1 MLIDGIP
8 VLHHLVNRLEVAGFF
23 PIVCT
28 STDVSDDVIFEYC
41 ASNKVKVFRGS
52 LLNKIERWADC
63 AENLKV
69 DYIHI
74 VDADDPLV
82 DTDEIRESVDIA
94 QKENCDLLRTSQ
106 RSDSGFASVGMTVKR
121 SFLKTLSARTNE
133 IESNDFDVI
142 PWSLLLRGGDRVSE
156 KADKTLIRDLNF
168 SLRLTLDYD
177 EDFLLISH
185 LITKLGAT
193 CAREIIESYLFRNP
207 DLVNLNQGRSIDFI
221 ENKKKQLKNN
231 FGLG

>member
-8 VLHHLVNRLEVAGFF
+8 VLHHLVNRLAAAGFF

-28 STDVSDDVIFEYC
+28 STDLSDDVIFEYC
-41 ASNKVKVFRGS
+41 DSNKVKVFRGS

-63 AENLKV
+63 AENLTV
-69 DYIHI
+69 EYIHI

-82 DTDEIRESVDIA
+82 DTDEIRESVEIA
-94 QKENCDLLRTSQ
+94 QKANYDLLRTSP

-121 SFLKTLSARTNE
+121 SFLKTLCARTNE
-133 IESNDFDVI
+133 IKSNDFDII
-142 PWSLLLRGGDRVSE
+142 PWSLLLRREDRVSE
-156 KADKTLIRDLNF
+156 KADRFLIGDQSF
-168 SLRLTLDYD
+168 GLRLTLDYD

-185 LITKLGAT
+185 LISKLGAT
-193 CAREIIESYLFRNP
+193 CAREMIENYLFRNP
-207 DLVNLNQGRSIDFI
+207 HLVNLNQGRSIDFI
-221 ENKKKQLKNN
+221 ENKKRQLKSN

>member
-1 MLIDGIP
+1 
-8 VLHHLVNRLEVAGFF
+8 
-23 PIVCT
+23 
-28 STDVSDDVIFEYC
+28 
-41 ASNKVKVFRGS
+41 VKVFRGS

-133 IESNDFDVI
+133 IDSNDFDVI
-142 PWSLLLRGGDRVSE
+142 PWSLLLRREDRVSE
-156 KADKTLIRDLNF
+156 KADKTLIKDLNF
-168 SLRLTLDYD
+168 NLRLTLDYD

-207 DLVNLNQGRSIDFI
+207 DLVNLNQARSVDFV
-221 ENKKKQLKNN
+221 ENKKKQLKSN